1 MKILPISYFLNWSKR
16 EIAQRAAEYM
26 GGRSCGTVGQARTPI
41 SSCFVPN
48 R

>member
-1 MKILPISYFLNWSKR
+1 MKVLPIFFILNWSKR
-16 EIAQRAAEYM
+16 EIAQRVAEYM

-41 SSCFVPN
+41 SSGFVPN